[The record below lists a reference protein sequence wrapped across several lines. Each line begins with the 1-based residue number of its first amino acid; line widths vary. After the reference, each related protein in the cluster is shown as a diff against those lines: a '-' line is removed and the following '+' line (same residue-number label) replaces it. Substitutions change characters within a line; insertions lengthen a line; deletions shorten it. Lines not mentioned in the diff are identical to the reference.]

1 MDKVALDSLIEEIN
15 CNPEGLTEEQYRELE
30 NRSIYLQKN
39 RKIINPDKIKNQ
51 YENIYNLRREEG
63 ETSS

>member
-39 RKIINPDKIKNQ
+39 RKIINP
-51 YENIYNLRREEG
+51 E
-63 ETSS
+63 